1 MAYDEG
7 EEGDGGEGDDGN
19 GGEGFEAPVGGGQGS
34 ASVPGVCC
42 VAYRRNPLF
51 FLVVQS
57 QRSGKWSC
65 PSTRLL
71 PGEEPAKA
79 VKRELLGETGI
90 TDYKAKDTGVHLNF
104 VYSGTGELGHQR
116 VFLVE
121 VPANTQVYNGPGIT
135 GVQWIQREEFYQ
147 FIEYEE
153 LRRLLENLAFSF

>member
-1 MAYDEG
+1 
-7 EEGDGGEGDDGN
+7 
-19 GGEGFEAPVGGGQGS
+19 
-34 ASVPGVCC
+34 
-42 VAYRRNPLF
+42 
-51 FLVVQS
+51 
-57 QRSGKWSC
+57 
-65 PSTRLL
+65 
-71 PGEEPAKA
+71 
-79 VKRELLGETGI
+79 
-90 TDYKAKDTGVHLNF
+90 NF